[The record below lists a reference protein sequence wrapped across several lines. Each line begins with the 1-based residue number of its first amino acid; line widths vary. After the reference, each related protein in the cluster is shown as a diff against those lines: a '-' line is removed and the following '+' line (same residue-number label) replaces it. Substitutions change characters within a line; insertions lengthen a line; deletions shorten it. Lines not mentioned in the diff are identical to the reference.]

1 MLEDR
6 PMHHQERISE
16 RISRAWRALRLLPL
30 FFALLATL
38 FAALLAALMPAP
50 SAAQAVETITAGA
63 VGSASTT
70 IWPVYIG
77 IEKGFFAQAQIKVDP
92 VFAQSSTAIAQ
103 QVAAGSV
110 NLTVG
115 SGLVDPIR
123 AIEKGAPIAIWR
135 IDMQAPPYALLAKRD
150 IKGIKELKGKTII
163 IGGPK
168 DITRI
173 FVERMLAPNG
183 IGPGDVDYVFAGATS
198 ARLSALQSGAVDA
211 ALLTSPHNFH
221 AEAAGFTNLGWTID
235 YAKELPFSGGAVN
248 RAWAGA
254 SKPTLD
260 RFITAYDRSVGWF
273 QDGRNRDEAI
283 RIMVGVSKLDR
294 DDVGK
299 SYDFLQQK
307 NFYELTGKISKSKLD
322 KLIAALRQLGD
333 LPPSFAVEQLVMP
346 GVGELTE

>member
-1 MLEDR
+1 MQR
-6 PMHHQERISE
+6 H
-16 RISRAWRALRLLPL
+16 RAITSLRHAPSVL
-30 FFALLATL
+30 ALLGG
-38 FAALLAALMPAP
+38 LMLAP
-50 SAAQAVETITAGA
+50 SAAQAIETITAGA

-77 IEKGFFAQAQIKVDP
+77 IEKGFFAEVDIRVDP

-150 IKGIKELKGKTII
+150 IKSIKELKGKTII
-163 IGGPK
+163 IGGAK

-183 IGPGDVDYVFAGATS
+183 ISTGDVDYVFAGATS

-248 RAWAGA
+248 RAWASA
-254 SKPTLD
+254 NKPTLD
-260 RFITAYDRSVGWF
+260 RFLAAYTRSVDWF
-273 QDGRNRDEAI
+273 QDDKNRDEAI
-283 RIMVGVSKLDR
+283 RIMVQVSKLNR
-294 DDVGK
+294 DDVAK

-307 NFYELTGKISKSKLD
+307 NFYELTGKISKAKLG
-322 KLIAALRQLGD
+322 KLVEALRELGD
-333 LPPSFAVEQLVMP
+333 LPPSFTVEQLVMP
-346 GVGELTE
+346 GVAELTD

>member
-1 MLEDR
+1 MQRLRTITSLRHAPSML
-6 PMHHQERISE
+6 
-16 RISRAWRALRLLPL
+16 
-30 FFALLATL
+30 ALLGG
-38 FAALLAALMPAP
+38 LMLAP
-50 SAAQAVETITAGA
+50 SVAQAIETVTAGA

-77 IEKGFFAQAQIKVDP
+77 IEKGFFAEVDIRVDP

-150 IKGIKELKGKTII
+150 IKSIKKLKGRTII
-163 IGGPK
+163 IGGAK

-173 FVERMLAPNG
+173 FVERMLLPNG
-183 IGPGDVDYVFAGATS
+183 ISPGDVDYVFAGATS

-248 RAWAGA
+248 RAWAREN
-254 SKPTLD
+254 KPTLD
-260 RFITAYDRSVGWF
+260 RFLAAYTRSVDWF
-273 QDGRNRDEAI
+273 QDDKNRDEAI
-283 RIMVGVSKLDR
+283 RIMVQVSKLNR
-294 DDVGK
+294 DDVAK

-307 NFYELTGKISKSKLD
+307 NFYELTGKISKAKLG
-322 KLIAALRQLGD
+322 KLVEALRELGD

-346 GVGELTE
+346 GVAELTD

>member
-1 MLEDR
+1 
-6 PMHHQERISE
+6 MHHQERISE

-260 RFITAYDRSVGWF
+260 RFIAAYDRSVGWF

>member
-1 MLEDR
+1 MQRHRTITSLRHAASVLAFLGGLML
-6 PMHHQERISE
+6 
-16 RISRAWRALRLLPL
+16 
-30 FFALLATL
+30 
-38 FAALLAALMPAP
+38 AP
-50 SAAQAVETITAGA
+50 SAAQAIETITAGA

-70 IWPVYIG
+70 IWPIYIG
-77 IEKGFFAQAQIKVDP
+77 IEKGFFAEMDIRVDP

-150 IKGIKELKGKTII
+150 IKGIKELNGKTII
-163 IGGPK
+163 IGGAK

-183 IGPGDVDYVFAGATS
+183 ISPGDVDYVFAGATS

-248 RAWAGA
+248 RAWAREN
-254 SKPTLD
+254 KPTLD
-260 RFITAYDRSVGWF
+260 SF
-273 QDGRNRDEAI
+273 
-283 RIMVGVSKLDR
+283 
-294 DDVGK
+294 
-299 SYDFLQQK
+299 
-307 NFYELTGKISKSKLD
+307 
-322 KLIAALRQLGD
+322 
-333 LPPSFAVEQLVMP
+333 LPPIPEASTGSRTTRTGMKLF
-346 GVGELTE
+346 GSWCR